1 MKLKIYCYNCYFDNF
16 ISSLSKN
23 EKKEELISCCQ
34 RWFLF
39 FFVLFFFSHVIW
51 RLKIQM
57 SISYFMSEKIQ
68 KKFRE
73 FRNFKFGLLTDY
85 KKNYLELINWMFSS
99 ENKIE
104 NEGFI
109 SILCNNCRFS
119 VFSFS
124 MKDLNC
130 LQFEDDKNLLKT

>member
-23 EKKEELISCCQ
+23 EKKEELILCCQ

-99 ENKIE
+99 ENKKHSTHTFAEIT
-104 NEGFI
+104 
-109 SILCNNCRFS
+109 
-119 VFSFS
+119 
-124 MKDLNC
+124 K
-130 LQFEDDKNLLKT
+130 